1 MRTILGLLFIIV
13 SFFGIIFFK
22 YYRGSVIP
30 YPILWNIPFIILGIL
45 GAWLIYSAAKKVK
58 KIVDHHINYEVEK
71 FKANAEKI
79 ELDFDK
85 CEFKS
90 GSFSHKVE
98 DPTMNTVK
106 LFAPGSLALIVD
118 TTITENVI
126 QSYLTYTDS
135 FKGEPCKFVSQYFP
149 FDPSMLKFHVL
160 KHHIIL
166 YIDRFDKR
174 KYLFDLKVDPAKS
187 SSLI

>member
-1 MRTILGLLFIIV
+1 MKTILGLLFIV
-13 SFFGIIFFK
+13 TSLLGITFFK
-22 YYRGSVIP
+22 YYSGSVIS
-30 YPILWNIPFIILGIL
+30 YPTLWYLSFVILGLL
-45 GAWLIYSAAKKVK
+45 GAWLIYSATRKVK
-58 KIVDHHINYEVEK
+58 KIIDQHINSEVEK

-90 GSFSHKVE
+90 GSYSHQVE
-98 DPTMNTVK
+98 DPTISTVK
-106 LFAPGSLALIVD
+106 LFAPGSLALIAD
-118 TTITENVI
+118 TTITENII
-126 QSYLTYTDS
+126 QSYLTYTDT

-174 KYLFDLKVDPAKS
+174 KYLFDLKK
-187 SSLI
+187 

>member
-1 MRTILGLLFIIV
+1 MRTILGLLFIV
-13 SFFGIIFFK
+13 TSLLGITFIK
-22 YYRGSVIP
+22 YYSGSVIP
-30 YPILWNIPFIILGIL
+30 YPIWYIFFVVLGSF
-45 GAWLIYSAAKKVK
+45 GAWLIYSATRKVK
-58 KIVDHHINYEVEK
+58 KIVEQHINSEVEK
-71 FKANAEKI
+71 FKAIAEKI

-90 GSFSHKVE
+90 GSFSHQVE
-98 DPTMNTVK
+98 DPTMSTVK
-106 LFAPGSLALIVD
+106 LFAPGSLALIAD
-118 TTITENVI
+118 TTISENVI
-126 QSYLTYTDS
+126 QSYLTYTDT

-174 KYLFDLKVDPAKS
+174 KYLFELKN
-187 SSLI
+187 

>member
-1 MRTILGLLFIIV
+1 MRTIFGLLFIIA
-13 SFFGIIFFK
+13 SLLGITFFK
-22 YYRGSVIP
+22 YYNGSVIP
-30 YPILWNIPFIILGIL
+30 YPTLWYISFVILGLL
-45 GAWLIYSAAKKVK
+45 GVWLIYSATRKVK
-58 KIVDHHINYEVEK
+58 KIIDQHINSEVEK

-90 GSFSHKVE
+90 GSFSHQVE
-98 DPTMNTVK
+98 DPTMSTVK
-106 LFAPGSLALIVD
+106 LFAPGSLGLIAD

-126 QSYLTYTDS
+126 QSYLTYTDT
-135 FKGEPCKFVSQYFP
+135 FKGESCKFVSQYFP

-174 KYLFDLKVDPAKS
+174 KYLFDLKS
-187 SSLI
+187 

>member
-1 MRTILGLLFIIV
+1 MRTIFGLLFIIA
-13 SFFGIIFFK
+13 SLLGITFFK
-22 YYRGSVIP
+22 YYNGSVIP
-30 YPILWNIPFIILGIL
+30 YPTLWYISFVILGLL
-45 GAWLIYSAAKKVK
+45 GAWLIYSATRKVN
-58 KIVDHHINYEVEK
+58 KIMDQHINSEVEK
-71 FKANAEKI
+71 FKTNAEKI

-90 GSFSHKVE
+90 GSFSHQIE
-98 DPTMNTVK
+98 DPTASTVK
-106 LFAPGSLALIVD
+106 LFAPDSLALIAD
-118 TTITENVI
+118 TTITENVT

-174 KYLFDLKVDPAKS
+174 KYLFDLKS
-187 SSLI
+187 

>member
-1 MRTILGLLFIIV
+1 MRTILGLLFIV
-13 SFFGIIFFK
+13 TSFLGIIFFK
-22 YYRGSVIP
+22 YYSGSVIP
-30 YPILWNIPFIILGIL
+30 YPMLWYIFFVVLGCF
-45 GAWLIYSAAKKVK
+45 GAWLIYSATRKVK
-58 KIVDHHINYEVEK
+58 KIIDQHINSDVEK
-71 FKANAEKI
+71 FKAIAEKI

-90 GSFSHKVE
+90 GSFSHQIE
-98 DPTMNTVK
+98 DPTASTVK
-106 LFAPGSLALIVD
+106 LFAPDSLALIAD

-160 KHHIIL
+160 KHHIVL

-174 KYLFDLKVDPAKS
+174 KYLFDLKS
-187 SSLI
+187 